1 MVKLMEKVLRN
12 RVSFL
17 LGHIVRQISCYCI
30 RTGVSQ
36 RGITRLEVS
45 RSDGRV
51 GGGEEMDGGLMV
63 SDDEGM
69 RNERSQRDDILK
81 EISPGIMDRL
91 GKGKVVHSEVQE
103 R

>member
-1 MVKLMEKVLRN
+1 MVKA
-12 RVSFL
+12 
-17 LGHIVRQISCYCI
+17 
-30 RTGVSQ
+30 
-36 RGITRLEVS
+36 
-45 RSDGRV
+45 
-51 GGGEEMDGGLMV
+51 
-63 SDDEGM
+63 DEGM